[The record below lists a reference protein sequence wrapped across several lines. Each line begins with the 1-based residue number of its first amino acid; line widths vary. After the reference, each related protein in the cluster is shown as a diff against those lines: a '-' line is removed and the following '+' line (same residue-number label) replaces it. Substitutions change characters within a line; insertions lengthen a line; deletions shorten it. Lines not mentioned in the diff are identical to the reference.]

1 MADRSG
7 IGSQLMLKSEVTY
20 GTGVVVDRPLEFVS
34 EGLKLDIGRMES
46 KGLRSGQRLQRFDH
60 WAAGKRAA
68 GGPIEFEVANKGFG
82 LLLTTM
88 GLGAVSTTA
97 DGTGFR
103 HRGTI
108 GDLFGDMMTIQV
120 GRPDVAGTV
129 QPFTYLG
136 CKIAE
141 FELVQE
147 IDEFLILSTS
157 IDARDETTATAL
169 ATATAPTVTELFHW
183 GGFTMTVGGSAF
195 EPTSFKLGVNNGLK
209 TDRHHL
215 RGATLKKEPIEEKM
229 REVTFEME
237 GEFESLT
244 AYNRYVNG
252 TDTAIVATW
261 TAVATYDTA
270 KPFKIVAT
278 MEGTRWDGETPT
290 VDGAGVL
297 SQPMKGVVLDDATS
311 PTFTLDY
318 FSSDAAA

>member
-1 MADRSG
+1 MTARSG
-7 IGSQLMLKSEVTY
+7 ISSQLGLVAESTY
-20 GTGVVVDRPLEFVS
+20 GTGVVVTRFLEFLS
-34 EGLKLDIGRMES
+34 ESMKLDVARVES
-46 KGLRSGQRLQRFDH
+46 KGLRSGQRMQRFDH

-68 GGPIEFEVANKGFG
+68 SGNIEMEVANRGFG

-88 GLGAVSTTA
+88 GLGALTTTA
-97 DGTGFR
+97 SGTGWK

-120 GRPDVAGTV
+120 GRPDVSGTV

-136 CKIAE
+136 CKVAE
-141 FELVQE
+141 WELVQE
-147 IDEFLILSTS
+147 IDEILKLNLTV
-157 IDARDETTATAL
+157 DARDETTATAL
-169 ATATAPTVTELFHW
+169 ASATAPTLSELYHW
-183 GGFTMTVGGSAF
+183 GGFALTVGGGAF
-195 EPTSFKLGVNNGLK
+195 EPTSFKLGCNNGLK

-229 REVTFEME
+229 REVTFEMD

-252 TDTAIVATW
+252 TDTAIIATW

-270 KPFKIVAT
+270 LPFKIVVT

-297 SQPMKGVVLDDATS
+297 MQPMKGVVLDDATS
-311 PTFTLDY
+311 PTFTVDY
-318 FSSDAAA
+318 FTSEAAA